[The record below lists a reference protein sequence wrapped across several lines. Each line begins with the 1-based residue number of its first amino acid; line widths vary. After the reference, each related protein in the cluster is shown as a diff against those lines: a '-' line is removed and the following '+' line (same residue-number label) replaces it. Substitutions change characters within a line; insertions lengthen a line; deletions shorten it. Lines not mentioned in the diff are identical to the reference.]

1 MPARL
6 QRVQRQFGKRIRAL
20 RQNRGLTSEQ
30 LAKECGVTT
39 VKMSKIEAGEVNVA
53 LSTMIH
59 LSKRLATT
67 LSRLFE
73 GIK

>member
-1 MPARL
+1 M
-6 QRVQRQFGKRIRAL
+6 
-20 RQNRGLTSEQ
+20 RQNKGLTSEQ

-39 VKMSKIEAGEVNVA
+39 VKMSKIEGGEVNVA

-67 LSRLFE
+67 LGRLFE